1 MAEFVTNKITV
12 PLSAITGY
20 GARAKK
26 IAEVILSLCDDLT
39 IHNTVSDTADTYTA
53 DLSWQ
58 DKTDWL
64 IRVSSYSSSLYV
76 YLMVKNADGS
86 YKEETSGSAYI
97 LSENNAFVE
106 VNKYDRDFLLVG
118 VHSGSNIANFMCLK
132 VVDQFTG
139 AVRLAASAGS
149 SYNAYYAPGY
159 LYIAEG
165 PNAVRLL
172 EDKNANGLA
181 KNGIAAAIP
190 VVHYTESS
198 DTPLS
203 GFVAGGGLLYY
214 FYRGT
219 TIMNFDARFTTLS
232 LGGHEFITL
241 TQNLCVRV
249 N

>member
-26 IAEVILSLCDDLT
+26 IAETILAICDDFT
-39 IHNTVSDTADTYTA
+39 VHSTVSDTADAYIV

-58 DKTDWL
+58 NTVDWL
-64 IRVSSYSSSLYV
+64 VRIESSGSTLYV
-76 YLMVKNADGS
+76 YLMTQNADGS
-86 YKEETSGSAYI
+86 YKSETSGYSYV

-106 VNKYDRDFLLVG
+106 VNKYGQDFLLVG
-118 VHSGSNIANFMCLK
+118 VHSGGNIANFMCLK

-139 AVRLAASAGS
+139 IEKLAAGVGS
-149 SYNAYYAPGY
+149 SYGGYYTPGY
-159 LYIAEG
+159 IYIAEG
-165 PNAVRLL
+165 PNVVRLL

-181 KNGIAAAIP
+181 KNDIAVAVP

-203 GFVAGGGLLYY
+203 GFVAGGALLYY

-219 TIMNFDARFTTLS
+219 SIMNFDARFTTLS

-241 TQNLCVRV
+241 TQNLCARL